1 MVRFFRLV
9 LFFLLP
15 IASLSAQNN
24 PAQQSFSGDSST
36 SNPQPSPSARQITLD
51 VQVTDGSGAPVR
63 GLQPQ
68 DFTLQDGQKPQS
80 IVSFH
85 AFEGAPAA
93 GADAP
98 AELVLVID
106 AVNAPYQILTT
117 ERNEVTKFLLQ
128 NGGKL
133 ALPVELVFFAAAGT
147 KLQDRF
153 SRDGNALA
161 SLYDQ
166 SASGLVPNNLSA
178 TERFDLSI
186 KTLGSLAAHESKRPG
201 RKLMVWISPGWP
213 LLSGGNLQLTPKDF
227 QWLFDSTVVLT
238 GALHDARITL
248 YDVDPLGVMNS
259 GGTRLTYYQEFLKP
273 ATAPRKMQPG
283 YLSLQVFAVQSG
295 GRVFN
300 STNDLTKAIAD
311 CAADAD
317 SFYVLSFN
325 TPPAE
330 TPNQYH
336 ALGVS
341 VDKPANTV
349 RTRSGYYTSP
359 GIR

>member
-1 MVRFFRLV
+1 MLRFFRLV
-9 LFFLLP
+9 LIFPLLP
-15 IASLSAQNN
+15 IVILSAQNN
-24 PAQQSFSGDSST
+24 PPLQSFNSSGSVSA
-36 SNPQPSPSARQITLD
+36 QPASAARQITLD

-63 GLQPQ
+63 GLQQQ
-68 DFTLQDGQKPQS
+68 DFALQDGQKPQN

-85 AFEGAPAA
+85 AVEGGHTA

-98 AELVLVID
+98 VEIVLVID

-117 ERNEVTKFLLQ
+117 ERNEVKRFLLQ

-147 KLQDRF
+147 KIQDGF

-166 SASGLVPNNLSA
+166 SVSGPVANNLSA
-178 TERFDLSI
+178 AERFDLSI

-227 QWLFDSTVVLT
+227 QWLFDSTVALS
-238 GALHDARITL
+238 GALREARITL
-248 YDVDPLGVMNS
+248 YDVDPLGVLNS

-273 ATAPRKMQPG
+273 ATSPKKMQPG
-283 YLSLQVFAVQSG
+283 YVSLQVLAVQSG

-325 TPPAE
+325 APPAE
-330 TPNQYH
+330 GPNQYH
-336 ALGVS
+336 AVGVS
-341 VDKPANTV
+341 IDKPASTV
-349 RTRSGYYTSP
+349 RTRSGYYNQP
-359 GIR
+359 